1 VKWKEEGRCGVYMCG
16 KESCDLAIGRLD
28 GERRDSF
35 IANALFK
42 ILRKLPPLHVSDFVQ
57 RIPLPL
63 QTLTH
68 RSTQLALLQAVYNTA
83 HRTIQQMRQLSLF
96 CVLPDVIIHATPNK
110 RSDTKL

>member
-1 VKWKEEGRCGVYMCG
+1 VVYICVCG
-16 KESCDLAIGRLD
+16 KESCDLAIGRMD

-42 ILRKLPPLHVSDFVQ
+42 ILRKLPPLHVSDFVR

-63 QTLTH
+63 QTLTQ

-83 HRTIQQMRQLSLF
+83 HRMIQQMRELSLL
-96 CVLPDVIIHATPNK
+96 CVLPEVAIHATPNK
-110 RSDTKL
+110 RSNTKL